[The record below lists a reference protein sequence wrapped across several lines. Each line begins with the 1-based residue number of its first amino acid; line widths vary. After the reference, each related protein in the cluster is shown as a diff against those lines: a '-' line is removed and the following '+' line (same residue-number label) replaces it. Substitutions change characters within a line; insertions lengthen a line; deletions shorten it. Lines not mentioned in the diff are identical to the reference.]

1 MLKMT
6 LSLFVTIT
14 IVIIL
19 QISGTKS
26 AHYTALM
33 VHAEPYSWKNET
45 SNKTIGL
52 IPDLLHV
59 LSIKCENITFD
70 VRQVHW
76 SMKQLRE
83 ITMSDDP
90 LSDIKKTTDLGDIGK
105 NIIIGMKNV
114 CYIPLSQT
122 SLYLKHPSI
131 LNISLSQ
138 TSQNKINIF
147 VTYLI

>member
-1 MLKMT
+1 MK
-6 LSLFVTIT
+6 LSHFVTIT

-105 NIIIGMKNV
+105 NTIIGMKNV

-122 SLYLKHPSI
+122 SLYLKHLLSQTSSI
-131 LNISLSQ
+131 SNISLS
-138 TSQNKINIF
+138 
-147 VTYLI
+147 

>member
-1 MLKMT
+1 MKKIPAF
-6 LSLFVTIT
+6 LFLTIVVTIL
-14 IVIIL
+14 L
-19 QISGTKS
+19 QISGTES

-45 SNKTIGL
+45 GNNTIGL

-70 VRQVHW
+70 VRQVAW

-90 LSDIKKTTDLGDIGK
+90 LSDIKRTTDLGDNIGK
-105 NIIIGMKNV
+105 NIIIGKSFYNNKGW
-114 CYIPLSQT
+114 
-122 SLYLKHPSI
+122 YLFS
-131 LNISLSQ
+131 
-138 TSQNKINIF
+138 F
-147 VTYLI
+147 